1 MKQRIAALVLAL
13 ILIALPAFAQSV
25 EDELAAYWEKAN
37 PLHAQIEGLGK
48 RQTEIYLQFGLSLT
62 DEEGDVMDDAAYE
75 QYVRDLGVLTED
87 ELKALMATNTE
98 IVKLAGDVEDLS
110 AAYQASADSTE
121 QNVLD
126 GLIHYKNDQI
136 QALVKSIAELDDKL
150 RVAEETNYVMGL
162 DGLDEPARQE
172 LLSMYATQ
180 RDVEKQLSALEE
192 ALSDAAR
199 DELYGHDH

>member
-1 MKQRIAALVLAL
+1 MKHRIAALVLAL
-13 ILIALPAFAQSV
+13 VLIALPAFAQTV
-25 EDELAAYWEKAN
+25 EEELATYWEKAN
-37 PLHAQIEGLGK
+37 PLHAQIEALGA

-62 DEEGDVMDDAAYE
+62 DEDGEVMDDAAYE

-87 ELKALMATNTE
+87 ELKTLMDANAE
-98 IVKLAGDVEDLS
+98 IVKLAGDVEELS
-110 AAYQASADSTE
+110 ASYQASSDPAE

-126 GLIHYKNDQI
+126 GLIHFKNDQI
-136 QALVKSIAELDDKL
+136 QAQVKAIGELDDKL

-162 DGLDEPARQE
+162 DGLDDAARQE

-192 ALSDAAR
+192 ALSDAAQN
-199 DELYGHDH
+199 ELYGHDH